1 MLNIHIT
8 HSDKQIR
15 YNICAINDCAH
26 NKYNIYIITLTEQYK
41 NRTTNLK

>member
-1 MLNIHIT
+1 MLNIHIN

-26 NKYNIYIITLTEQYK
+26 NKYNIHYNI
-41 NRTTNLK
+41 NRTIQKQDHKS